1 MQGGEAKGERIGS
14 NQGWESIQATLDRS
28 RSSMYV
34 AGWPTITLMWGA
46 IVAIGFVAQFAVET
60 QAAGFA
66 EDFPWFP
73 GPLWGG
79 LGLVGMVASSIIGHR
94 ASRDNAEGPTATAAG
109 LRVFA
114 FWISVV
120 AAAFIVPAASGLWT
134 AEADGAAIGGVVIGI
149 VALGYIL
156 FGIMH
161 HAAIALVGLGIA
173 AAFYVPGHFAGDL
186 SLVVSAVVTVVVVA
200 AAWVWIRKSGAA

>member
-1 MQGGEAKGERIGS
+1 MQGGEAERDRI
-14 NQGWESIQATLDRS
+14 NPNEGWESIQATLDRS

-34 AGWPTITLMWGA
+34 AGWPTIMLMWGA
-46 IVAIGFVAQFAVET
+46 IVAIGYVAQFAVET
-60 QAAGFA
+60 HAAGFA

-79 LGLVGMVASSIIGHR
+79 LGLVGMVASSMIGHR
-94 ASRDNAEGPTATAAG
+94 ASRESATGPTATSVG
-109 LRVFA
+109 LRVLA

-120 AAAFIVPAASGLWT
+120 AAAFIVPIASGLWT

-149 VALGYIL
+149 VALGYVL

-173 AAFYVPGHFAGDL
+173 AAFYVPGHFAGDA

-200 AAWVWIRKSGAA
+200 GAWVWIRKSGAA

>member
-1 MQGGEAKGERIGS
+1 MQGGEVERERIS
-14 NQGWESIQATLDRS
+14 PNEGWESIQATLERS

-34 AGWPTITLMWGA
+34 AGWPTIMLMWGA
-46 IVAIGFVAQFAVET
+46 IVAIGFVAQFAVDT
-60 QAAGFA
+60 HATGFA

-79 LGLVGMVASSIIGHR
+79 LGLVGMVASSMIGYR
-94 ASRDNAEGPTATAAG
+94 ASRDNAAGPTATSVG

-134 AEADGAAIGGVVIGI
+134 AEADGKSIGGIAIGI
-149 VALGYIL
+149 VSLGYIL

-161 HAAIALVGLGIA
+161 HPAIALVGLGIA
-173 AAFYVPGHFAGDL
+173 AAFYIPDHFAGDS
-186 SLVVSAVVTVVVVA
+186 SLVVSAAMMVVVVTI
-200 AAWVWIRKSGAA
+200 AWVWIRRSGTA

>member
-1 MQGGEAKGERIGS
+1 MQGGEAERERIS
-14 NQGWESIQATLDRS
+14 PNEGWESIQATLDSS
-28 RSSMYV
+28 RSAMYV
-34 AGWPTITLMWGA
+34 AGWPTIMLMWGA
-46 IVAIGFVAQFAVET
+46 IVAIAYVAQFAVDT
-60 QAAGFA
+60 HAPGFA

-79 LGLVGMVASSIIGHR
+79 LGLVGMVASSLIGHR
-94 ASRDNAEGPTATAAG
+94 ASRDNAEGPTATGAG

-120 AAAFIVPAASGLWT
+120 AAAFIVPVASGLWT

-149 VALGYIL
+149 VALGYVL

-161 HAAIALVGLGIA
+161 HASIALVGLGIA
-173 AAFYVPGHFAGDL
+173 AAFYVPGYFAGDL

-200 AAWVWIRKSGAA
+200 GAWVWIRKSGAA

>member
-1 MQGGEAKGERIGS
+1 MQGGEAERDRI
-14 NQGWESIQATLDRS
+14 NPNEGWESIQATLDRS

-34 AGWPTITLMWGA
+34 AGWPTIMLMWGA
-46 IVAIGFVAQFAVET
+46 IVAIGYVAQFAVET
-60 QAAGFA
+60 HAAGFA

-79 LGLVGMVASSIIGHR
+79 LGLVGMVASSMIGHR
-94 ASRDNAEGPTATAAG
+94 ASRESATGPTATSVG

-120 AAAFIVPAASGLWT
+120 AAAFIVPIASGLWT

-149 VALGYIL
+149 VALGYVL

-173 AAFYVPGHFAGDL
+173 AAFYVPGHFAGDA

-200 AAWVWIRKSGAA
+200 GAWVWIRKSGAA

>member
-1 MQGGEAKGERIGS
+1 MQGGEAERERIS
-14 NQGWESIQATLDRS
+14 PNEGWESIQATLDSS
-28 RSSMYV
+28 RSAMYV
-34 AGWPTITLMWGA
+34 AGWPTIMLMWGA
-46 IVAIGFVAQFAVET
+46 IVAIAYVAQFAVDT
-60 QAAGFA
+60 HAPGFA

-79 LGLVGMVASSIIGHR
+79 LCLVGMVASSLIGHR
-94 ASRDNAEGPTATAAG
+94 ASRDNAEGPTATGAG

-120 AAAFIVPAASGLWT
+120 AAAFIVPVASGLWT

-149 VALGYIL
+149 VALGYVL

-161 HAAIALVGLGIA
+161 HASIALVGLGIA
-173 AAFYVPGHFAGDL
+173 AAFYVPGYFAGDL

-200 AAWVWIRKSGAA
+200 GAWVWIRKSGAA